1 MLTPREKEIVRR
13 FAENGLKLLLE
24 NSANVRELLTLGRA
38 EGLAEIDFE
47 LMKPTSTSFVT
58 RDYRHVETDIVLV
71 APLRHPGKKR
81 AQPGVFIY
89 VLIEHQSEPD
99 ELMPLRALD
108 YVVQIYKSQLRD
120 WLQQQGSPRKVRL
133 LPVLAV
139 VFYTGTRTWESV
151 GPFSGL
157 VELSAVFGQ
166 RIPALEPL
174 FINVGALDPARVE
187 AEGGFFGQVLRLVVR
202 RRVRLRD
209 FRGLLHEVVQ
219 RLEGMPEGERM
230 RWRELLSYLHA
241 LVYHER
247 QPPER
252 PGLNALIETSA
263 LTEAHRREIATMR
276 KTIADEL
283 KEEGGIETA
292 RRILLLQL
300 RERFGEV
307 PAETRALIETT
318 SDMER
323 LEDWA
328 RQLLNARTLKEV
340 GIHTAP

>member
-24 NSANVRELLTLGRA
+24 VPANVRELLTLGRA
-38 EGLAEIDFE
+38 EALTEIDFAR
-47 LMKPTSTSFVT
+47 MKPTGTTFVA
-58 RDYRHVETDIVLV
+58 RDYRHVEADVVLQ
-71 APLRHPGKKR
+71 APLRQPGKKR
-81 AQPGVFIY
+81 ARPGIFVYI
-89 VLIEHQSEPD
+89 LIEHQSEPD
-99 ELMPLRALD
+99 ELMPLRVLD
-108 YVVQIYKSQLRD
+108 YLVQIYKSQLRD
-120 WLQQQGSPRKVRL
+120 WQQHGSLRGVRL
-133 LPVLAV
+133 LPVLPV
-139 VFYTGTRTWESV
+139 VFYTGTRTWQSV
-151 GPFSGL
+151 GQLRDL
-157 VELSAVFGQ
+157 VELSALFGR
-166 RIPALEPL
+166 RIPELEPL
-174 FINVGALDPARVE
+174 FINVGALEPGRVE

-202 RRVRLRD
+202 RRVRLSD

-219 RLEGMPEGERM
+219 RLEDMPEAEQM

-263 LTEAHRREIATMR
+263 LTDAHRGEIATMR

-283 KEEGGIETA
+283 KEEGEIRGL

-300 RERFGEV
+300 RDRFGEV
-307 PAETRALIETT
+307 PAETQALIETT
-318 SDMER
+318 SDTER

-328 RQLLNARTLKEV
+328 RQLLHARTLKEV
-340 GIHTAP
+340 GIHTAS